1 MLRKKINFNSSI
13 KDQKGF
19 TATGWIVVISLLLFF
34 AYLGM
39 ILSPYVIGGYT
50 MDRILKG
57 LKEEPNITKKN
68 KREIWRLIDN
78 RLTINQVRSVGR
90 EHFEI
95 KKEPDMTTVYLDYED
110 RVKFAGNVYIVIER
124 AKSVELYRDY

>member
-1 MLRKKINFNSSI
+1 MLRKKINFHSSI

-39 ILSPYVIGGYT
+39 ILSPYIIGGYT
-50 MDRILKG
+50 MDRILEG

-78 RLTINQVRSVGR
+78 RLTINQVRSVTR

-124 AKSVELYRDY
+124 SKSVELYRDY